1 VADDDRSYGDPAR
14 PGAPSAE
21 AWAALLR
28 ALLCRRGVEQM
39 RADADEA
46 VCRFAAGSFV
56 TPAPALM
63 QGIARILCGDLEGA
77 MSPWRMRSAS
87 GR

>member
-1 VADDDRSYGDPAR
+1 MADDDRSYGDPAR

-28 ALLCRRGVEQM
+28 TLLCRRGVKQM
-39 RADADEA
+39 RANAVEA
-46 VCRFAAGSFV
+46 VRRFAAGSFV

-63 QGIARILCGDLEGA
+63 QGIARILCGDLEG
-77 MSPWRMRSAS
+77 

>member
-1 VADDDRSYGDPAR
+1 MADDDRSRGDPAR
-14 PGAPSAE
+14 PGDPSAE

-28 ALLCRRGVEQM
+28 AALCQRGVEQM

-46 VCRFAAGSFV
+46 VRRFAAGSFA

-63 QGIARILCGDLEGA
+63 QGIARILCGDLEGGDESLEDA
-77 MSPWRMRSAS
+77 VAS